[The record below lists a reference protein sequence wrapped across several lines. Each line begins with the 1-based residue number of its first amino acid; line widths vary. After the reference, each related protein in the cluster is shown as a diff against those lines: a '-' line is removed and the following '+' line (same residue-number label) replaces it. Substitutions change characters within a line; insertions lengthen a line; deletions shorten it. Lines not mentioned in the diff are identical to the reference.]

1 MSRVVNGK
9 ALKPQACPEFKFRKG
24 IVECA
29 FLYFLGKSF
38 AKKPIFREE
47 AKANG

>member
-24 IVECA
+24 IVESA
-29 FLYFLGKSF
+29 FLFLGVPKF
-38 AKKPIFREE
+38 FKI
-47 AKANG
+47 